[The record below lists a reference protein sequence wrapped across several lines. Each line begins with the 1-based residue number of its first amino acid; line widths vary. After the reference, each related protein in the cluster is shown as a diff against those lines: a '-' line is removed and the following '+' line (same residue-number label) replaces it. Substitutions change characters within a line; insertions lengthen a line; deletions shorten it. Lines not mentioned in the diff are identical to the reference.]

1 MMAVGEPLREKRVRT
16 KIDENLITR
25 IGRDDRDAL
34 EELYRLTERTLY
46 SYVLAWTWEH
56 PSPWQ
61 KVLLTLDYTR
71 LYPLSETPRSLTPA

>member
-46 SYVLAWTWEH
+46 SYVLAIVKNPCE
-56 PSPWQ
+56 PR
-61 KVLLTLDYTR
+61 TLCR
-71 LYPLSETPRSLTPA
+71 RPI

>member
-1 MMAVGEPLREKRVRT
+1 MLFFMMAVGEPLREKRVRT

-46 SYVLAWTWEH
+46 
-56 PSPWQ
+56 
-61 KVLLTLDYTR
+61 
-71 LYPLSETPRSLTPA
+71 LSLIHI